1 MHVYYTRKNIFKATA
16 IHSEYGNNVV
26 GNNILMFGLFEEAK
40 LKLPI
45 LRQTISNL
53 IYQKKTLKF
62 GLTNHRLQ
70 SRNIG
75 IHTKMCV
82 N

>member
-1 MHVYYTRKNIFKATA
+1 MHVYYTRNNIFKATA

-53 IYQKKTLKF
+53 IYQ
-62 GLTNHRLQ
+62 
-70 SRNIG
+70 
-75 IHTKMCV
+75 
-82 N
+82 